1 MRFKSKSSDRGFT
14 LIEMVIVISM
24 ILILLSIAMPMYNQS
39 IIHAREATLKQNL
52 HTLRS
57 LIQQYTIDKQKAP
70 QSLEDLV
77 QGGYIKEIPPDATG
91 TNDTWQVDQ
100 EDSTMAVDQTQPG
113 IVDVHSGAQGNSS
126 DGRPYSS
133 W

>member
-113 IVDVHSGAQGNSS
+113 IVDVHSGAQGYSI

>member
-14 LIEMVIVISM
+14 LIEMVIVVAM
-24 ILILLSIAMPMYNQS
+24 ILILLSISLPMYNNS
-39 IIHAREATLKQNL
+39 IIRARESTLKQNL

-77 QGGYIKEIPPDATG
+77 QAGYIKEIPEDATG

-113 IVDVHSGAQGNSS
+113 IVDVHSGAPGNAS